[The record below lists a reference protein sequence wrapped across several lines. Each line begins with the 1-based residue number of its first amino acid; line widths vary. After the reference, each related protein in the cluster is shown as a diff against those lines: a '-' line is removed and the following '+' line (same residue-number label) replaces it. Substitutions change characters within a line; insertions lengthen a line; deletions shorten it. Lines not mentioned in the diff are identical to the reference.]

1 MKINTT
7 RVEMVL
13 MNRAIPANYLEKELG
28 INRSTITRL
37 RNGERK
43 LENLTLETIM
53 IVQKW
58 IDEENY
64 RFSYDYS
71 ELIEELEE
79 DIAEGLTGNYL
90 FIVRGEYN
98 EALEKCP
105 IIDYYYSKEEFVTKA
120 LEFIGE
126 NQSSFIGIDENGE
139 FNSYQEDY
147 YWFSI
152 IW

>member
-1 MKINTT
+1 MRINTT

-28 INRSTITRL
+28 INRSTITRV

-58 IDEENY
+58 IDEGNY

-105 IIDYYYSKEEFVTKA
+105 IIDYYYS
-120 LEFIGE
+120 
-126 NQSSFIGIDENGE
+126 QDEINDGDMAE
-139 FNSYQEDY
+139 KVLTEAVLNEMKQDDA
-147 YWFSI
+147 I
-152 IW
+152 L

>member
-105 IIDYYYSKEEFVTKA
+105 IIDYNYSKEEIEDGDLAEKVLTEAVLNEMIQDNA
-120 LEFIGE
+120 L
-126 NQSSFIGIDENGE
+126 
-139 FNSYQEDY
+139 
-147 YWFSI
+147 
-152 IW
+152 

>member
-28 INRSTITRL
+28 INRSTITRV

-43 LENLTLETIM
+43 FENLTLETIM
-53 IVQKW
+53 TIQKW
-58 IDEENY
+58 IDDGNY
-64 RFSYDYS
+64 TFSYDYS
-71 ELIEELEE
+71 ELIEDLEAE
-79 DIAEGLTGNYL
+79 IAEGLTDDFI

-105 IIDYYYSKEEFVTKA
+105 IIDYFYTKEEIEEGDMAEKLGVEAVLNEMK
-120 LEFIGE
+120 
-126 NQSSFIGIDENGE
+126 QD
-139 FNSYQEDY
+139 NS
-147 YWFSI
+147 I
-152 IW
+152 L

>member
-13 MNRAIPANYLEKELG
+13 MNRAIPAYYLGKELG
-28 INRSTITRL
+28 ISRSTITRV

-58 IDEENY
+58 IDEGNY

-71 ELIEELEE
+71 ELIEELEA
-79 DIAEGLTGNYL
+79 DIAEGLTDDYL
-90 FIVRGEYN
+90 FIVRGDYN

-105 IIDYYYSKEEFVTKA
+105 IIDYYYSQDEIDDGDMAEKLGVEAVLNEMKQDNA
-120 LEFIGE
+120 L
-126 NQSSFIGIDENGE
+126 
-139 FNSYQEDY
+139 
-147 YWFSI
+147 
-152 IW
+152 

>member
-1 MKINTT
+1 MRINTT

-28 INRSTITRL
+28 INRSTITRV

-58 IDEENY
+58 IDEGNY

-105 IIDYYYSKEEFVTKA
+105 IIDYYYS
-120 LEFIGE
+120 
-126 NQSSFIGIDENGE
+126 QDEINDGDMAE
-139 FNSYQEDY
+139 KVLTEAVLNEMKQDDD
-147 YWFSI
+147 I
-152 IW
+152 L

>member
-13 MNRAIPANYLEKELG
+13 MNGAIPANYLEKELG

-105 IIDYYYSKEEFVTKA
+105 IIDYYYSKEEIEDGDLAEKVLTEAVLNEMIQDNA
-120 LEFIGE
+120 L
-126 NQSSFIGIDENGE
+126 
-139 FNSYQEDY
+139 
-147 YWFSI
+147 
-152 IW
+152 

>member
-58 IDEENY
+58 IDEGNY

-105 IIDYYYSKEEFVTKA
+105 IIDYSYSKEEIEGGDLAEKVLTEA
-120 LEFIGE
+120 VL
-126 NQSSFIGIDENGE
+126 DEMKQDNA
-139 FNSYQEDY
+139 
-147 YWFSI
+147 I
-152 IW
+152 L

>member
-79 DIAEGLTGNYL
+79 DIAEGLTSNYL

-105 IIDYYYSKEEFVTKA
+105 IIDYYYSKEEIEDGDLAEKVLTEAVLNEMIQDNA
-120 LEFIGE
+120 L
-126 NQSSFIGIDENGE
+126 
-139 FNSYQEDY
+139 
-147 YWFSI
+147 
-152 IW
+152 

>member
-7 RVEMVL
+7 RVEMDRWGKEMVL

-105 IIDYYYSKEEFVTKA
+105 IIDYYYSKEEIEDGDLAEKVLTEAVLNEMIQDNA
-120 LEFIGE
+120 L
-126 NQSSFIGIDENGE
+126 
-139 FNSYQEDY
+139 
-147 YWFSI
+147 
-152 IW
+152 

>member
-28 INRSTITRL
+28 INRSTITRV

-58 IDEENY
+58 IDEGNY

-105 IIDYYYSKEEFVTKA
+105 IIDYYYS
-120 LEFIGE
+120 
-126 NQSSFIGIDENGE
+126 QDEINDGDMAE
-139 FNSYQEDY
+139 KVLTEAVLNEMKQDDA
-147 YWFSI
+147 I
-152 IW
+152 L